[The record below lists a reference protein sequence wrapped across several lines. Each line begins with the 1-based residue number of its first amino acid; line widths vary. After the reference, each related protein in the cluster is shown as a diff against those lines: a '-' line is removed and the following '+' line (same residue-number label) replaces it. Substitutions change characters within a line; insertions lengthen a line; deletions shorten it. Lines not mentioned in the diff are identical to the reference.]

1 MSLLADPQYFRNRHP
16 GEGRGPALA
25 VDLRSSARRKLGPG
39 FRRGDEATGWR
50 RLRTT
55 IAIPV
60 VALALLVLAA
70 CDTGKP
76 HPRTPAEVRAR
87 VETLLPR
94 GVTDRAGWA
103 TDIQAA
109 FTALELEPDDANL
122 CAAIAVT
129 AQESGFQA
137 DPEVP
142 GLAKIARGEILRR
155 AALHHVPKFVVLA
168 ALQVESPDGR
178 TYDERLA
185 SVRTEKQLSDLFEEM
200 IGEVPMG
207 KALLSGANPVHT
219 GGPMQVS
226 IAFAE
231 QHAQRWDYPYA
242 DAAGHVRI
250 RDEVFSRRGGMYF
263 GIAHL
268 LAYDTSYTQPLHRFA
283 DYNAGLYA
291 SRNAAFQQA
300 VSRVGGTTL
309 ALDGDLVVDERR
321 HGQRVVSATEM
332 AVRALEPQL
341 GLTDAQVRHELGKGS
356 RLAFE
361 RTKVYRRVFA
371 LADAQAGLR
380 VPRAVIPRIALAS
393 PKITRKLTTEWFAT
407 RVNSRWKQCMARAAK

>member
-1 MSLLADPQYFRNRHP
+1 M
-16 GEGRGPALA
+16 
-25 VDLRSSARRKLGPG
+25 RRVI
-39 FRRGDEATGWR
+39 AT
-50 RLRTT
+50 
-55 IAIPV
+55 
-60 VALALLVLAA
+60 LALLLALLALTA
-70 CDTGKP
+70 CDSNKP
-76 HPRTPAEVRAR
+76 RPRTPAEVRAR

-109 FTALELEPDDANL
+109 FTALKLEPDDASL

-185 SVRTEKQLSDLFEEM
+185 RVRSEKQLSDLFEEM

-231 QHAQRWDYPYA
+231 QHAQRWDYPYP
-242 DAAGHVRI
+242 DAGRI

-300 VSRVGGTTL
+300 VSRVTGARL
-309 ALDGDLVVDERR
+309 ALDGDLVVRGRR
-321 HGQRVVSATEM
+321 HGQRVVSATEQ
-332 AVRALEPQL
+332 AVRSLEPQL
-341 GLTDAQVRHELGKGS
+341 GLSDAQVRHELEKSS
-356 RLAFE
+356 RLDFE
-361 RTKVYRRVFA
+361 RTKVYQRVFA

-380 VPRAVIPRIALAS
+380 VPRAVIPRIALES

-407 RVNSRWKQCMARAAK
+407 RVNARWKQCMARAGN

>member
-1 MSLLADPQYFRNRHP
+1 MGRLRAMSFLPDPENLQERHP
-16 GEGRGPALA
+16 GEGRGDEVVERRRMRMVIATLAL
-25 VDLRSSARRKLGPG
+25 
-39 FRRGDEATGWR
+39 W
-50 RLRTT
+50 
-55 IAIPV
+55 
-60 VALALLVLAA
+60 LALLALTA
-70 CDTGKP
+70 CDSNKP
-76 HPRTPAEVRAR
+76 RPRTPSEVRAR

-109 FTALELEPDDANL
+109 FTALKLEPDDASL

-155 AALHHVPKFVVLA
+155 AASHHVPKFVVLA

-185 SVRTEKQLSDLFEEM
+185 RVRSEKQLSDLFEEM

-242 DAAGHVRI
+242 DAGRI

-300 VSRVGGTTL
+300 VSRVTGARL
-309 ALDGDLVVDERR
+309 ALDGDLVVRGRR
-321 HGQRVVSATEM
+321 HGQRVVSATEQ
-332 AVRALEPQL
+332 AVRTLEPQL
-341 GLTDAQVRHELGKGS
+341 GLSDAQVRHELEKSS
-356 RLAFE
+356 RLDFE

-380 VPRAVIPRIALAS
+380 VPRAVIPRIALES

-407 RVNSRWKQCMARAAK
+407 RVNARWKQCMARAGK